1 MRQAK
6 LMSSVAAVLLLA
18 GSSLGLAATEIYRWV
33 GEDGVV
39 HFSEQPPAN
48 IEAEKV
54 DTRVD
59 ESQGVESGSASSST
73 VDANGSG
80 SGAEPVDM
88 AAEKR
93 EERAEARRQAAAER
107 AETEANCKRANE
119 MVAQLEPFPRV
130 MTKNEEGEMVRM
142 DDNVRLEKLGAAK
155 DYIAAN
161 CNK

>member
-6 LMSSVAAVLLLA
+6 LVSGIAAVLLVM
-18 GSSLGLAATEIYRWV
+18 GSSPGLANTEIYRWV

-59 ESQGVESGSASSST
+59 ESQGVDFDAASSST
-73 VDANGSG
+73 TEAGESG
-80 SGAEPVDM
+80 ADAEPVDM
-88 AAEKR
+88 AAKLR

-107 AETEANCKRANE
+107 AETEASCKRANE
-119 MVAQLEPFPRV
+119 VVAQLEPFPRV
-130 MTKNEEGEMVRM
+130 MTENAEGEMVRM
-142 DDNVRLEKLGAAK
+142 DDNVRLEKLGEAK

-161 CNK
+161 CSK